1 MLSDQL
7 GEMGG
12 EGFFWVTC
20 ECWRDEM
27 RKWKDLN
34 NVFIRVCLVC

>member
-27 RKWKDLN
+27 IRKWKD
-34 NVFIRVCLVC
+34 